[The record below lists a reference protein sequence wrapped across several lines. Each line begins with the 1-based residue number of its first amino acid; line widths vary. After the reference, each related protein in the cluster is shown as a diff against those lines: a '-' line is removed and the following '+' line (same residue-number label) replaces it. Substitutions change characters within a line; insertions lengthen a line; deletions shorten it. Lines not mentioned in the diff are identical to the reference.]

1 MDRLLETQGCDRI
14 LWTSIYGRGGSNP
27 FSLSPGPAG
36 QFSFH
41 KSVFFSLL
49 WVIAAVWVEFEL
61 SSKADMSD
69 AIGEF
74 RFVPLADI
82 TTAIKLGR
90 FVQTKEQHT
99 LVWERLLN

>member
-1 MDRLLETQGCDRI
+1 MGDKSRSKAWGCGTAPTT
-14 LWTSIYGRGGSNP
+14 LGRGGSNL

-41 KSVFFSLL
+41 KSVFFVRCFGSF
-49 WVIAAVWVEFEL
+49 AAVWVESDM

-74 RFVPLADI
+74 RSVPIADI
-82 TTAIKLGR
+82 
-90 FVQTKEQHT
+90 
-99 LVWERLLN
+99 